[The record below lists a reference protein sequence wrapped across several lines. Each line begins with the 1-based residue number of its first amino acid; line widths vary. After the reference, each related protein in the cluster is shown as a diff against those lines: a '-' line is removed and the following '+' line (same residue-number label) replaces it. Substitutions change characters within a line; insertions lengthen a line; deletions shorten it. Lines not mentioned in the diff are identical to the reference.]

1 MSDFALLRDTEISL
15 FNFTPPGPVSQGFID
30 CNDGI
35 AGIMGPWGSGKT
47 TTAIFKG
54 AVQTLRMPV
63 CKDGVIRA
71 RGCIMRDNFR
81 TLYRTTLESWFKFF
95 PRDFPGATFEGGQ
108 DRPAKHSIRFTTPSG
123 RRIEMIVDFYALG
136 DHAIEELLKGYEP
149 SWGACDE
156 LDLFQRKVPT
166 WLYGRTGRYPSRDM
180 LADPDAHRPRHV
192 WGAFNPPVIGH
203 WLYEDLEEDPKEG
216 FHFFRQP
223 SGLTDQ
229 AENRAG
235 TTRTYYE
242 EMARTMRPDEV
253 RRFVHGDWGHVVGG
267 APVYPEFAYDR
278 HVPRVA
284 HEPVDGIPLAIGAD
298 AGGSPAAVFRQ
309 QMPNGQV
316 RWLSELCADPGTGPG
331 RFAEMLVD
339 HLMTFYRGI
348 PIRAGWGDPSAF
360 YGNDRAA
367 GELSWMEIIGKAMS
381 RPMLPAPSNDPG
393 VRQDAVAGLLRRRI
407 DGQTEAFQVN
417 PGCKMLVGGL
427 MGNYRF
433 GLNAHETLGARPSP
447 VKNKY
452 SHPHDAGQ
460 YVELGERGLAGVI
473 NDAARAG
480 RPGNVVT
487 LGSAKRGG
495 SDFSVWD
502 V

>member
-1 MSDFALLRDTEISL
+1 
-15 FNFTPPGPVSQGFID
+15 V
-30 CNDGI
+30 
-35 AGIMGPWGSGKT
+35 
-47 TTAIFKG
+47 
-54 AVQTLRMPV
+54 
-63 CKDGVIRA
+63 
-71 RGCIMRDNFR
+71 
-81 TLYRTTLESWFKFF
+81 
-95 PRDFPGATFEGGQ
+95 
-108 DRPAKHSIRFTTPSG
+108 
-123 RRIEMIVDFYALG
+123 
-136 DHAIEELLKGYEP
+136 
-149 SWGACDE
+149 
-156 LDLFQRKVPT
+156 
-166 WLYGRTGRYPSRDM
+166 
-180 LADPDAHRPRHV
+180 
-192 WGAFNPPVIGH
+192 
-203 WLYEDLEEDPKEG
+203 
-216 FHFFRQP
+216 FRQP
-223 SGLTDQ
+223 
-229 AENRAG
+229 
-235 TTRTYYE
+235 
-242 EMARTMRPDEV
+242 
-253 RRFVHGDWGHVVGG
+253 
-267 APVYPEFAYDR
+267 
-278 HVPRVA
+278 
-284 HEPVDGIPLAIGAD
+284 
-298 AGGSPAAVFRQ
+298 
-309 QMPNGQV
+309 MPNGQV

-348 PIRAGWGDPSAF
+348 PIRGGWGDPSAF